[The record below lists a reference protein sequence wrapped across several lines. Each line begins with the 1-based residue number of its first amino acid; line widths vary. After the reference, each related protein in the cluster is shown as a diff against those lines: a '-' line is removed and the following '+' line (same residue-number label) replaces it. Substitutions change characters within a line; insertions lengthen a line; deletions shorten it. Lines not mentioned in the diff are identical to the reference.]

1 VNEVSAKFLAEIRA
15 LTANGHF
22 AQAHDHLVE
31 ADLGLQS
38 INPDTSGEVVELFFL
53 CLHHLGR
60 WDEIV
65 DSASKWI
72 PTLVKSNSSR
82 ALARV
87 HASSGIACLRLGQ
100 IRRAEEHIRAAIHV
114 AVWDLDDREEAL
126 GHQRKLVVMFKNL
139 GYWHQ
144 ARFEAQNGIE
154 VADQIGSDSESGAL
168 RMNLVIA
175 ILKSGTLNPVP
186 DLLDEAEKYLERA
199 ARPNWLL
206 IVHLLRARYLVLTH
220 HPNQALEILTPILA
234 TTREQRYS
242 REEAICLEYM
252 GDCRLLQREYRQAL
266 DHYNAALQIAD
277 ATAPKGD
284 LIPEL
289 GHRIAEALVN
299 LGDPNAAILSCER
312 GLRVA
317 RDTGDRY
324 EECAT
329 HRVLAMANWAAG
341 NPRKAIRLAM
351 EGIELG
357 RSYEIPYELAR
368 TIQWLGEARLQG
380 NAPDEKA
387 LGRRQLWEAR
397 SIFERL
403 GLPYQARHLEKLLGF
418 ETQPEPQADEPGIG
432 ALADLENLDRGALRF
447 GIITCSPDVSEAVAT
462 IQGVAPSRI
471 PVLITGQSG
480 VGKELLAKALHLMSD
495 RRKGPFIPINCGA
508 VSPNLIDSEFF
519 GHERGA
525 FTGAVSSREGLI
537 ASAHTG
543 TLFLDEIGEL
553 SSAAQ
558 STLLRVLETGELR
571 PLGRDDVRTIDV
583 RIVAA
588 TNASLDELVER
599 GVFRRDLYYRLNG
612 VSVSLPQLQD
622 REEDVRALFRYF
634 WAQAIATSKKS
645 LTLANDVEAM
655 LCAYAWPGNVRELK
669 HEIARV
675 VALAESGTIVS
686 RDAFLPKERAKSA
699 ERLLRDREHRAE
711 VNAERD
717 AILRA
722 LRAHQGNKA
731 EAARSL
737 GNMKRTTLI
746 YKIQTHRIRPEE
758 YLLNE

>member
-1 VNEVSAKFLAEIRA
+1 MNPPAPELLARARRYLSDGLLTRA
-15 LTANGHF
+15 LECLEALTSGCDLGDPDAREGLRLRF
-22 AQAHDHLVE
+22 LVLHDLSMWQE
-31 ADLGLQS
+31 LADLCSSTLSSTVPGAF
-38 INPDTSGEVVELFFL
+38 PDLLSSAHGY
-53 CLHHLGR
+53 LGVA
-60 WDEIV
+60 E
-65 DSASKWI
+65 
-72 PTLVKSNSSR
+72 
-82 ALARV
+82 
-87 HASSGIACLRLGQ
+87 LRLGLADS
-100 IRRAEEHIRAAIHV
+100 AEDHLRAAIHI
-114 AVWDLDDREEAL
+114 ATWELRDQREAL
-126 GHQRKLVVMFKNL
+126 RHRRRLAVAFKNL
-139 GYWHQ
+139 GLWRNSQ
-144 ARFEAQNGIE
+144 F
-154 VADQIGSDSESGAL
+154 
-168 RMNLVIA
+168 
-175 ILKSGTLNPVP
+175 
-186 DLLDEAEKYLERA
+186 EAEKGIRIADRGGFPGESGILRVNLAVVLMKSSNLDKLSEILLVADERLSTA
-199 ARPNWLL
+199 SHDLWALL
-206 IVHLLRARYLVLTH
+206 AKLARARYLVLTH
-220 HPNQALEILTPILA
+220 HPAQALEILTPILA
-234 TTREQRYS
+234 TTRERGYS

-252 GDCRLLQREYRQAL
+252 GDCHLLKKEFRHAL
-266 DHYNAALQIAD
+266 EHYNAALKIAE

-289 GHRIAEALVN
+289 DHRIGESLVN

-329 HRVLAMANWAAG
+329 HRVLAMANWAVG
-341 NPRKAIRLAM
+341 NPRKAIRLSM

-368 TIQWLGEARLQG
+368 GTQWLGEARLQG
-380 NAPDEKA
+380 STPDEKA

-397 SIFERL
+397 AIFERL
-403 GLPYQARHLEKLLGF
+403 GLPYQVKLIEKLLGF
-418 ETQPEPQADEPGIG
+418 EAQPVPQADEPGIA
-432 ALADLENLDRGALRF
+432 ALAGLDKLDRGALRF
-447 GIITCSPDVSEAVAT
+447 GIITCSPDVSEAVAI

-495 RRKGPFIPINCGA
+495 RRRGPFIPVNCGA

-537 ASAHTG
+537 ASAHLG

-588 TNASLDELVER
+588 TNASLEDLVER

-612 VSVSLPQLQD
+612 VAVTLPQLQD

-645 LTLANDVEAM
+645 LTLADDVEAM
-655 LCAYAWPGNVRELK
+655 LCAYSWPGNVRELK

-675 VALAESGTIVS
+675 VALAQSGSIVS
-686 RDAFLPKERAKSA
+686 RDAFLPRQRAKSA
-699 ERLLRDREHRAE
+699 ERLLRDRERRAE
-711 VNAERD
+711 VTAERD

-746 YKIQTHRIRPEE
+746 YKIQSLRIRPEE
-758 YLLNE
+758 YLVNE